1 MSYVLFS
8 FSMQKFTLHMYI
20 PILAF
25 NFWGAAMLYA
35 GSKQIMIKMLDR
47 VLSLIDGSKEE
58 SVAVIATMIDWS
70 KAFPRLDSTL
80 GIESFIE
87 NGVRPSLIPIV
98 ASFLWIEGWRW
109 NGMDVCPR
117 KGGCLLEVL
126 RGVQYWYFGISLS
139 IKWQFWLCSCKW
151 PLQIYGWFNNLEA
164 VYLMNFGI
172 ATYTQ
177 RAADPTADGVLT
189 ITPKNRKCV
198 CLESIESK
206 KIGLE
211 ILSF

>member
-98 ASFLWIEGWRW
+98 ASFL
-109 NGMDVCPR
+109 
-117 KGGCLLEVL
+117 
-126 RGVQYWYFGISLS
+126 
-139 IKWQFWLCSCKW
+139 
-151 PLQIYGWFNNLEA
+151 
-164 VYLMNFGI
+164 
-172 ATYTQ
+172 
-177 RAADPTADGVLT
+177 
-189 ITPKNRKCV
+189 
-198 CLESIESK
+198 
-206 KIGLE
+206 
-211 ILSF
+211 